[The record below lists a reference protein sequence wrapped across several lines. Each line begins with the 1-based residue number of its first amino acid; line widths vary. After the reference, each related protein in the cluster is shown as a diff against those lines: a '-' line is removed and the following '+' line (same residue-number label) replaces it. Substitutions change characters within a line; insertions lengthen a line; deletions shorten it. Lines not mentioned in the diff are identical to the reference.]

1 MNSTLADLI
10 GTAHRCGQPLIMG
23 VVNVTP
29 DSFSDGGLFEDA
41 THAIRHGLALLDE
54 GADVLDIGGESTRP
68 GAEPVS
74 EPQELARVLPV
85 IQGLRQ
91 RSSAPISIDTSKP
104 AVMREAILAGADMIN
119 DVRALR
125 EPGALETAAEY
136 AVPVCLMHMRGE
148 PLTMQDQPT
157 YSDVVA
163 EQMAFFEERIQTCL
177 QAGLARE
184 NLVIDPGFG
193 FGKQLAHNLT
203 LLHRLS
209 ELNTLGYPVLAG
221 LSRKSMLGHLTGRE
235 KANERASASVAAALL
250 AAQRGA
256 AILRVHDVA
265 ETADAL
271 KVWLALKRLDEDNG
285 SLA

>member
-1 MNSTLADLI
+1 MPGVMTCGGLTLDL
-10 GTAHRCGQPLIMG
+10 ARPRLMG
-23 VVNVTP
+23 IVNVTP
-29 DSFSDGGLFEDA
+29 DSFSDGGRYADRDA
-41 THAIRHGLALLDE
+41 AVAHARELVAA